1 MTCSVVG
8 PRRSSKAL
16 PKAKLAPK
24 KKGHGHC
31 LVVCCW
37 SDPLQISESWQD
49 HYIWEVCSAN
59 RWNAQKTATPVASTS
74 QQKGPNSSQWQC
86 LSTCHT
92 TDISKVEC
100 IGLWNFTSSAIF
112 TWPLTNQP
120 PLLQASGQYFAGKML
135 PQPAV
140 GRKSLPSVCQ
150 ILKYEFCATGI
161 NKLISCWQ
169 KCVDCNGSY
178 SD

>member
-8 PRRSSKAL
+8 WRRSSKAL

-24 KKGHGHC
+24 KKSHGYC
-31 LVVCCW
+31 LVACCW
-37 SDPLQISESWQD
+37 SDPLQISESWQN

-59 RWNAQKTATPVASTS
+59 QWNAQKTATPVASTG

-86 LSTCHT
+86 LSTCRT
-92 TDISKVEC
+92 TSISKVEC
-100 IGLWNFTSSAIF
+100 TGLWNFTSSAIF
-112 TWPLTNQP
+112 TWPLANWL

-140 GRKSLPSVCQ
+140 GRKSFPRVVKSWSMNFVLQ
-150 ILKYEFCATGI
+150 E
-161 NKLISCWQ
+161 
-169 KCVDCNGSY
+169 
-178 SD
+178 